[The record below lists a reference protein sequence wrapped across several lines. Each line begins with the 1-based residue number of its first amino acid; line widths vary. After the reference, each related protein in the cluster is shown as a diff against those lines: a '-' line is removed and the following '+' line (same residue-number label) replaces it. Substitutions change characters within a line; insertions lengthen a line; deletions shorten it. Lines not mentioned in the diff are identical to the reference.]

1 MMRQPTR
8 ITGERWSTL
17 LAAIPMAARAVAAA
31 AGSERQSEGELDA
44 LFDLVED
51 TTGAEPGEQSVG
63 GLAVFVVGLVLDA
76 AAIKR
81 IGAPI
86 MGVAILL
93 GLAVLAARLWRLEPS
108 EATSPAVTE
117 AV

>member
-1 MMRQPTR
+1 M
-8 ITGERWSTL
+8 
-17 LAAIPMAARAVAAA
+17 
-31 AGSERQSEGELDA
+31 
-44 LFDLVED
+44 
-51 TTGAEPGEQSVG
+51 
-63 GLAVFVVGLVLDA
+63 FVVGLVLDA